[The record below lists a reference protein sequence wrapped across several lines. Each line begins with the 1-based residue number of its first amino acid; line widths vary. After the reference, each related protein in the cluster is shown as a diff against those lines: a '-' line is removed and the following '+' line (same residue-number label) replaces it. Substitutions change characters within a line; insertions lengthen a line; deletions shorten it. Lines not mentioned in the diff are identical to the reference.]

1 MRVPLELWH
10 DIGTLRPPSL
20 VHAGFRAPQ
29 SAPKVASL
37 HVRGGPLRSVL
48 LVEDNPGD
56 IRLVREALATG
67 PIALQ
72 LTVAEDGE
80 QALRLLRDASRRPD
94 LILLDLN
101 LPAVDGRTVLRQ
113 LKSDPAYLCTPI
125 VVLTSSDA
133 PQDVWSAYQLHANC
147 YLVKPADFAEFERAL
162 HKLVEFWAELAQ
174 LPRG

>member
-1 MRVPLELWH
+1 MPRSGAPST
-10 DIGTLRPPSL
+10 GCSL
-20 VHAGFRAPQ
+20 VHAGFRFPQ
-29 SAPKVASL
+29 SAPKLAGL

-80 QALRLLRDASRRPD
+80 QALKLIRDASRRPD

-113 LKSDPAYLCTPI
+113 LKSDPAYLSTPV

-147 YLVKPADFAEFERAL
+147 YLVKPADFADLERAL
-162 HKLVEFWAELAQ
+162 HKLIEFWAQLAQ
-174 LPRG
+174 LPGG